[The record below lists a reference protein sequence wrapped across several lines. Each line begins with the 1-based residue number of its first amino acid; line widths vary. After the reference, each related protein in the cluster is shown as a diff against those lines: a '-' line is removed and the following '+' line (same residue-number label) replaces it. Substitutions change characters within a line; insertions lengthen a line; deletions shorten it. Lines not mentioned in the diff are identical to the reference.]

1 LHCEAAYQLAL
12 TEPPAAAS
20 QLGLRVP
27 LEISVLTSILAV
39 SVAGILLGLRFK
51 APALLAA
58 TALLLIGIV
67 VWNSLGMPGHATVG
81 EFFFLVF
88 VLACAY
94 LVGLSLSV
102 YRNRN
107 EG

>member
-1 LHCEAAYQLAL
+1 M
-12 TEPPAAAS
+12 
-20 QLGLRVP
+20 
-27 LEISVLTSILAV
+27 LTSILAV
-39 SVAGILLGLRFK
+39 SVAGVLLGLRFK

-58 TALLLIGIV
+58 TALLSVGRFA
-67 VWNSLGMPGHATVG
+67 WNRLELPGHVSVG
-81 EFFFLVF
+81 EFFILVF

-94 LVGLSLSV
+94 LVGLSLSA

>member
-1 LHCEAAYQLAL
+1 M
-12 TEPPAAAS
+12 
-20 QLGLRVP
+20 P

-67 VWNSLGMPGHATVG
+67 AWNRLGLPGHATAG
-81 EFFFLVF
+81 KSLILIFF
-88 VLACAY
+88 LACAY
-94 LVGLSLSV
+94 LVGLSLSL
-102 YRNRN
+102 YRK
-107 EG
+107 

>member
-1 LHCEAAYQLAL
+1 MEL
-12 TEPPAAAS
+12 PAAVS
-20 QLGLRVP
+20 QLVLRMP

-58 TALLLIGIV
+58 TAFLSIGSFA
-67 VWNSLGMPGHATVG
+67 WNRLGLPSHVTLG
-81 EFFFLVF
+81 EFFVLVL

-94 LVGLSLSV
+94 LVGLSLSA

>member
-1 LHCEAAYQLAL
+1 MV
-12 TEPPAAAS
+12 
-20 QLGLRVP
+20 LRVP
-27 LEISVLTSILAV
+27 LEISVLTSIFAV

-51 APALLAA
+51 GPALLAA

-67 VWNSLGMPGHATVG
+67 AWNGLGMPGHASVG
-81 EFFFLVF
+81 TSVILIF

-94 LVGLSLSV
+94 LVGLSLWV
-102 YRNRN
+102 YRHRD

>member
-1 LHCEAAYQLAL
+1 M
-12 TEPPAAAS
+12 
-20 QLGLRVP
+20 
-27 LEISVLTSILAV
+27 LTSIFAV

-67 VWNSLGMPGHATVG
+67 AWNYLGWPGHVTVG
-81 EFFFLVF
+81 KFLILVF
-88 VLACAY
+88 VLASAY
-94 LVGLSLSV
+94 LVGLSLPV

-107 EG
+107 KG